1 MNRRTLIP
9 AALLGLLLM
18 FAAAAWA
25 EEKNGVQ
32 LTVSRKTLDRN
43 DTRSTFYYY
52 DRIDRTQG
60 LKITVKNVSFK
71 PMPEGEVEWTLL
83 VRKYASTTVEKYSG
97 TEKLEA
103 LKPANSADLV
113 LGAAQISGWRDVSER
128 YKDKLEYQVIV
139 KHGGAETVR
148 TESTPSFDALKKRA
162 IKAAS

>member
-103 LKPANSADLV
+103 LKPANSADLA
-113 LGAAQISGWRDVSER
+113 LGAAQISGW
-128 YKDKLEYQVIV
+128 
-139 KHGGAETVR
+139 
-148 TESTPSFDALKKRA
+148 
-162 IKAAS
+162 